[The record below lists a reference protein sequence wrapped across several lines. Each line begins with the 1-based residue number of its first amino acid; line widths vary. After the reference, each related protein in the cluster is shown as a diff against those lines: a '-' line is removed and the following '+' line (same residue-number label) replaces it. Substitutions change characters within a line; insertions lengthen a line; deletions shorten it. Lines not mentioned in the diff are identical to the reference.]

1 MKSLIKLFFLFILCT
16 NIYANSVD
24 IFSDIKTKENNLD
37 YTEAI
42 FSPDNQYLVYS
53 FGKSNVYFYS
63 INEAR
68 ISFQIGFEESTIIR
82 KIEFSPN
89 GELLAIITSNAT
101 EYVDCIMY
109 VYDTKEFDLLYEKK
123 VFYYAPSQ
131 NSTLFSKNSEYIIAC
146 QRDFSRPLSDDI
158 INPKDITL
166 NFFDSKTG
174 TPIKVFNSNLLINSI
189 IVSNDN
195 KKILI
200 SYGLSVS
207 SSLNWFL
214 CNITGSIIQKTEI
227 PQLFD
232 NMLNF
237 TDDSKYIYSEDKVWN
252 AEDGSYIKSYTSNIV
267 QNIKK
272 VLVNEKIA
280 ILSDND
286 SMGFIK
292 IPVKESF
299 YEDMFLD
306 NVNIY
311 DFDGYEKTNSID
323 TSVLE
328 SAGYLRYYKISNNN
342 EYMCSTCLEDGSV
355 FLSRTN
361 WEINKNH
368 TEKPICKISVFE
380 NDEWIALTPDGFYNA
395 SPNGDKYIHIR
406 YNLDVYDLKQF
417 TKAYLQPEVLIARTA
432 GRGDPQ
438 CVNFYGDIL
447 LTSPPPLIAIQQK
460 QITNNNLP
468 LNIRVL
474 NNSKKPISDISIYR
488 NGKYLGNTQEKY
500 KTNILS
506 ENLDSLEM
514 NLIIELENGENYIE
528 VIANTEICY
537 GIQVIKIKSENGII
551 TQSDLYILSIGIN
564 KYEQRGLIDLK
575 HAVEDSKLISQT
587 FRKYDLKYNNIYLA
601 EINDNTKVEPTRE
614 EILKS
619 FSFFEKMNENDDAI
633 IFIAAHGVTQD
644 GIFSLLPKDNSRA
657 IDIEDIIKRLNFL
670 GRKIVLIDSCM
681 SGGIQN
687 NVSVKT
693 LQNKSIALLT
703 ASQENELAQESSN
716 EGGYFTQSI
725 ISYFDKT
732 DSELYNLS
740 DMSKFIYD
748 EVREKSRIGK
758 RGKVRQNPVFFIPDG
773 FSNFSF

>member
-1 MKSLIKLFFLFILCT
+1 
-16 NIYANSVD
+16 
-24 IFSDIKTKENNLD
+24 
-37 YTEAI
+37 
-42 FSPDNQYLVYS
+42 
-53 FGKSNVYFYS
+53 
-63 INEAR
+63 
-68 ISFQIGFEESTIIR
+68 
-82 KIEFSPN
+82 
-89 GELLAIITSNAT
+89 
-101 EYVDCIMY
+101 
-109 VYDTKEFDLLYEKK
+109 
-123 VFYYAPSQ
+123 
-131 NSTLFSKNSEYIIAC
+131 
-146 QRDFSRPLSDDI
+146 
-158 INPKDITL
+158 
-166 NFFDSKTG
+166 
-174 TPIKVFNSNLLINSI
+174 
-189 IVSNDN
+189 
-195 KKILI
+195 
-200 SYGLSVS
+200 
-207 SSLNWFL
+207 
-214 CNITGSIIQKTEI
+214 
-227 PQLFD
+227 
-232 NMLNF
+232 MLNF

-500 KTNILS
+500 KTNIIS

-537 GIQVIKIKSENGII
+537 GIQVIKIKSEHGII

-644 GIFSLLPKDNSRA
+644 GIFSLLPKDNSKA
-657 IDIEDIIKRLNFL
+657 IDIEDIMKRLNFL

-681 SGGIQN
+681 SEGIQN

-748 EVREKSRIGK
+748 KVREKSRIGK